1 MWKSKERDIKHLII
15 QLKKHLDKT
24 RGAEV
29 SKLSACFVEVDE
41 RNPVT
46 ITRGTR
52 SQNSLTGAYKNSKSQ
67 DKTTNM
73 MVECNSFKQLA
84 FSETNMGKSPYHFH
98 NFRTE
103 VQKRKIEGM
112 EVYWL
117 MSL

>member
-1 MWKSKERDIKHLII
+1 MARETGPCIEPNPHESTKLPHNTLVGKYVGVKRRDIEHLII

-52 SQNSLTGAYKNSKSQ
+52 SQN
-67 DKTTNM
+67 
-73 MVECNSFKQLA
+73 
-84 FSETNMGKSPYHFH
+84 
-98 NFRTE
+98 R
-103 VQKRKIEGM
+103 
-112 EVYWL
+112 
-117 MSL
+117 